1 MKRTTWKNDKDANN
15 HGALLSTALGRDVTV
30 KGSRAGKAKRN
41 AVSGDPSGHEL
52 VRHVSSPFEI
62 TLIAGVRAS
71 QDVKP
76 DKANM
81 LMWNA
86 LEKYVDQWRS
96 WLDKTDTDT
105 EGTYWWKIRN
115 IIHDFSVQMFASLDT
130 MRCAEIANQKYMRT
144 SCLDVYNEATLKDI
158 DVMCNDESKVN
169 VIRAENELLWSLI
182 MSEFLDQKNIVAKHS
197 KHAWH
202 VDTTHHERWGMPEVV
217 KDEVLKIASKYKD
230 RCKPEN
236 LQSGKDTIVATLE
249 MSVDLLHLLSKIDPP
264 QNQGGGEGNGGGG
277 ITIDD
282 GDTKAGAEE
291 NGEGHST
298 NQTHVDVQNAFD
310 WTFDETVNAELDELF
325 EDMYKKEKQEEGDY
339 MGGAKDPHVREEYK
353 VQVEDSDGETD
364 LSLHECKVIRYPQEP
379 VPLDG
384 NTVNLLEDVE
394 RMGIAHRHRTGMPTP
409 DIWQMKKLGNTKVF
423 GKSAHKSGKL
433 LVMVDCSGSMGH
445 AYVKDSNGYLAFQA
459 STALAEAFPQAEVYG
474 FNSNNDQCF
483 IYPIQQGYMLGVKA
497 QENGFRLGG
506 NTDCYALLFMEQMM
520 KGEFA
525 DSMAVIISDGSP
537 NSPSPLTNTH
547 LHAHTKSVSHRL
559 YDEGLRFISVLVGD
573 YYDTTYYPSD
583 VVVQLASTSDMHKV
597 GEAIQR
603 IGQTFN

>member
-15 HGALLSTALGRDVTV
+15 HGALLSTALGRDVIV
-30 KGSRAGKAKRN
+30 
-41 AVSGDPSGHEL
+41 
-52 VRHVSSPFEI
+52 SPFEI

-81 LMWNA
+81 LMWNS
-86 LEKYVDQWRS
+86 LEKYVEQWRQ
-96 WLDKTDTDT
+96 WLDKTETDT

-115 IIHDFSVQMFASLDT
+115 LIHDFSVQMFASLDT
-130 MRCAEIANQKYMRT
+130 MRCAEIANQKYMRS

-169 VIRAENELLWSLI
+169 VIRAENELIWSLI
-182 MSEFLDQKNIVAKHS
+182 MSEFLDQKDILAKHS
-197 KHAWH
+197 KHDWH
-202 VDTTHHERWGMPEVV
+202 EDTTHHERWGMPEVV
-217 KDEVLKIASKYKD
+217 KDEVLKVASKYKD

-236 LQSGKDTIVATLE
+236 LKSGKDTIVATLE

-264 QNQGGGEGNGGGG
+264 ENQDGGDGNGGGG
-277 ITIDD
+277 VLIDD
-282 GDTKAGAEE
+282 GDTKAGTED

-310 WTFDETVNAELDELF
+310 WTFDETVNAELDERF
-325 EDMYKKEKQEEGDY
+325 EAMYKEEKQKEEGTY
-339 MGGAKDPHVREEYK
+339 MGGAKDPHVREEYV
-353 VQVEDSDGETD
+353 VQIDDSDGETD
-364 LSLHECKVIRYPQEP
+364 LTLHECKVIRYPQDP
-379 VPLDG
+379 VALDG

-423 GKSAHKSGKL
+423 GKSNHKSGKL

-474 FNSNNDQCF
+474 FNSDNDQCY
-483 IYPIQQGYMLGVKA
+483 IYPIQQGYMLGKKA

-506 NTDCYALLFMEQMM
+506 NTDCSALLFMEQMM

-525 DSMAVIISDGSP
+525 DSMAVVISDGSP
-537 NSPSPLTNTH
+537 NSPSPLRDSH

-573 YYDTTYYPSD
+573 YFDTTYYPSD
-583 VVVQLASTSDMHKV
+583 VVVQLADTSDMHKV